1 MFSAP
6 LAAMEAPITA
16 PTIEWVV
23 ETGIPMEVA
32 IVNQVDEPIKAVV
45 IVNINTAG
53 SFLNTAISTILFLIV
68 SDTREPTN
76 TAPKNSMI
84 AAKIIACQYFKDLD
98 ETDEEKEFAT
108 SLAPMFQA
116 SKNAKIMA
124 IANK

>member
-53 SFLNTAISTILFLIV
+53 SF
-68 SDTREPTN
+68 
-76 TAPKNSMI
+76 
-84 AAKIIACQYFKDLD
+84 
-98 ETDEEKEFAT
+98 
-108 SLAPMFQA
+108 
-116 SKNAKIMA
+116 
-124 IANK
+124 